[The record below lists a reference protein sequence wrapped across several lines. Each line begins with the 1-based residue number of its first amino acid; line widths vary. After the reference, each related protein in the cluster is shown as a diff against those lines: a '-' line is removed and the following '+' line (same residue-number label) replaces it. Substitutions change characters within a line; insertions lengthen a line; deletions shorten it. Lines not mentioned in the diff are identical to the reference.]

1 MWCRSHNVPEIGINT
16 NGNEHKAKEYMMPLT
31 GLRRKWLWPS
41 ASPEGEFK
49 RNSQVQEGWYEGGR
63 KFQLAICQPPN
74 LNTKCQHML
83 ELTKCPHD
91 ISYHSVFLT
100 LHNLHI
106 YKWYIDNFLKRRL
119 HPSSSF
125 IYYHISQS
133 TTIFY
138 FLFFFFSLPFRGLAT
153 KCDSAML
160 KPKGISDCVP
170 KYLLLVTL

>member
-31 GLRRKWLWPS
+31 GLRRKWLWPN

-63 KFQLAICQPPN
+63 KISIGHLPTTQLEHTMPTHVGIDQMSTCHFIPF
-74 LNTKCQHML
+74 CF
-83 ELTKCPHD
+83 
-91 ISYHSVFLT
+91 FLT

-133 TTIFY
+133 KTIFY
-138 FLFFFFSLPFRGLAT
+138 FFFFFSIQRPCHQMWLGNVKT
-153 KCDSAML
+153 KRD
-160 KPKGISDCVP
+160 
-170 KYLLLVTL
+170 